1 MGAKGGHHSGRRGWA
16 SQRAQRASQ
25 RAQRATRSEEGW
37 KVSLTQ
43 ATSPCWALPGRRAA
57 PCGTAPIGVQPTGQA
72 EAPRPRP
79 RLCWEPCLGGGP
91 RGAWCRASR
100 CCSPGSMHPSA
111 PVPQKGRRLARH
123 PTIRSGSDTHRSAP
137 AESPLRS
144 REAPRRWGGP
154 PLVLGLRLQAG
165 QSSGEY
171 PHPPPW
177 SPGNGSGPRAGPR
190 PSGLTSVR

>member
-1 MGAKGGHHSGRRGWA
+1 MGITVGAKGGHHSGRHRWA

-43 ATSPCWALPGRRAA
+43 AASPCWALPGRRAA
-57 PCGTAPIGVQPTGQA
+57 PRGTAPIGVQPTGQA

-79 RLCWEPCLGGGP
+79 RLCREPSLGGGP

-100 CCSPGSMHPSA
+100 CRSPGSMHPSA
-111 PVPQKGRRLARH
+111 PAPQKGRRLARH
-123 PTIRSGSDTHRSAP
+123 PRIRSGSDTHRSAP

-144 REAPRRWGGP
+144 GEAPRRWGGP

-165 QSSGEY
+165 QSSGE
-171 PHPPPW
+171 HPTPD
-177 SPGNGSGPRAGPR
+177 PGAQEMALGRERGRDPVA
-190 PSGLTSVR
+190 